1 MSGIFR
7 KLDYDELD
15 RYAALA
21 KADVG
26 QMKAAGVPADQLK
39 PEREVLSEFSLAKR
53 WSLEAYLLRE
63 STAIIVGFNK
73 RGTDPFGRYANVY
86 VVHTRLAERGKGQAV
101 EAYRAVMML
110 AAVRGAKRIVT
121 TAGSY
126 GGWRTHRALGLPAWG
141 LNDKGQIITDGP
153 VHPDLEVPGR
163 PPRATQ
169 DQPMTP
175 YEQVQ
180 VLIDPNGPYRVNPAD
195 LEGDW
200 RKLA

>member
-1 MSGIFR
+1 MSIFR

-15 RYAALA
+15 RYAVLA
-21 KADVG
+21 RAELN
-26 QMKAAGVPADQLK
+26 QMKAAGVPAAQLK
-39 PEREVLSEFSLAKR
+39 PEREVLSEFSLATR

-73 RGTDPFGRYANVY
+73 RADPTFGAYANVY
-86 VVHTRLAERGKGQAV
+86 VVHTRLAERGKGQAI
-101 EAYRAVMML
+101 EAYRAIMML
-110 AAVRGAKRIVT
+110 AATCGVRRIVT

-126 GGWRTHRALGLPAWG
+126 GGWKVHRALGLPAWG
-141 LNDKGQIITDGP
+141 LNAKGQIISDGP
-153 VHPDLEVPGR
+153 VHPELEVPGR

-169 DQPMTP
+169 DIPMTP
-175 YEQVQ
+175 YEQVK
-180 VLIDPNGPYRVNPAD
+180 VLIDPAGPYKVNPAD